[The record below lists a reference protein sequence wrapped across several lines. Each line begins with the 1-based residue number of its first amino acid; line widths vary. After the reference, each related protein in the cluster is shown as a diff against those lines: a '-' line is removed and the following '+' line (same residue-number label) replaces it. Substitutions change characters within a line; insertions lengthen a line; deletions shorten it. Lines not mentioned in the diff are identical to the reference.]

1 MGVLLINII
10 MGVLLIF
17 IMGVLLI
24 NIIMGVLLITI
35 NAAQEW
41 AANAAGNTIIIRRI
55 N

>member
-35 NAAQEW
+35 NAAQE
-41 AANAAGNTIIIRRI
+41 
-55 N
+55 